1 MKAKDFYLLLKNT
14 YEEWRDDRASMMAA
28 ALAYFTIFS
37 LAPLAIIMIAIAGLF
52 FGEKAA
58 QGQLVA
64 GIQGMVGEH
73 GAYVIQGLIKNSAGK
88 KAGIL
93 AAAIG
98 FATMVFG
105 ASKLFGALQDAL
117 NSVWQIEVPKGGFK
131 GMIRKRL
138 ISMGVVLMSGL
149 LLLASLFAGTALAAV
164 RNLVGDLIPG
174 IGYLFVLINFLLPF
188 LLMTTLFAV
197 IFKVLPDARIAW
209 GDVWVGA
216 AATSFFFAI
225 GQMLISFYL
234 GSRNM
239 ASTYDAAGSLVVLI
253 FWINLAAQIFLY
265 GAEFT
270 QVYACRYGSCI
281 EPAKGLRADSTSRE
295 GRSE

>member
-1 MKAKDFYLLLKNT
+1 MKPKDVYLLLKNT
-14 YEEWRDDRASMMAA
+14 YGEWSDDRAPLMAA
-28 ALAYFTIFS
+28 ALAYYTIFS

-73 GAYVIQGLIKNSAGK
+73 GAHVIQGLISSSASK

-98 FATMVFG
+98 FATMMFG

-117 NSVWQIEVPKGGFK
+117 NSVWEIETPKGGFK

-164 RNLVGDLIPG
+164 RTVVGDLIPG
-174 IGYLFVLINFLLPF
+174 IGYLFVLVNFLLPF
-188 LLMTTLFAV
+188 LISTTLFAL
-197 IFKVLPDARIAW
+197 IFKVLPDAKVAW
-209 GDVWVGA
+209 RDVWIGA

-234 GSRNM
+234 GSKNM
-239 ASTYDAAGSLVVLI
+239 ASTYGAAGSLVVLI
-253 FWINLAAQIFLY
+253 FWIYLAAQIFLY

-270 QVYACRYGSCI
+270 QVYAGRYGSRI
-281 EPAKGLRADSTSRE
+281 VPAESSRSEIGRRE

>member
-1 MKAKDFYLLLKNT
+1 MKPKDVYPLLKNT
-14 YEEWRDDRASMMAA
+14 YEEWRDDRAPLMAA
-28 ALAYFTIFS
+28 ALAYYTIFS

-58 QGQLVA
+58 QGELVA

-73 GAYVIQGLIKNSAGK
+73 GAYVIQGLIKSSASK

-98 FATMVFG
+98 FATMIFG
-105 ASKLFGALQDAL
+105 ASRLFGALQDAL
-117 NSVWQIEVPKGGFK
+117 NSVWEIEPSKGGFK

-138 ISMGVVLMSGL
+138 ISMGVVLLSGL
-149 LLLASLFAGTALAAV
+149 FLIASLFAGTALAAV
-164 RNLVGDLIPG
+164 RNLIGDLIPG

-197 IFKVLPDARIAW
+197 IFKILPDAKIAW
-209 GDVWVGA
+209 RDVWVGA

-234 GSRNM
+234 GSKNM
-239 ASTYDAAGSLVVLI
+239 ASTYGAAGSLVVLV

-270 QVYACRYGSCI
+270 QVFASRYGSCI
-281 EPAKGLRADSTSRE
+281 KPLGETKGSTGSRQH
-295 GRSE
+295 

>member
-1 MKAKDFYLLLKNT
+1 MKTKDIYLLLKNT
-14 YEEWRDDRASMMAA
+14 YEEWSDDKASLMAA
-28 ALAYFTIFS
+28 ALAYYTIFS

-73 GAYVIQGLIKNSAGK
+73 GAYVIQGLIKSSASK
-88 KAGIL
+88 KVGIL

-98 FATMVFG
+98 FATMIFG
-105 ASKLFGALQDAL
+105 ASKLFGALQEAL
-117 NSVWQIEVPKGGFK
+117 NSVWEIQVPKGGFK

-138 ISMGVVLMSGL
+138 VSMGVVLMSGL

-174 IGYLFVLINFLLPF
+174 IGYLFVLVNFLLPF
-188 LLMTTLFAV
+188 LLMTTLFAL
-197 IFKVLPDARIAW
+197 IFKVLPDAKVAW
-209 GDVWVGA
+209 RDVWVGA

-234 GSRNM
+234 GSKNM
-239 ASTYDAAGSLVVLI
+239 ASTYGAAGSLVVLI
-253 FWINLAAQIFLY
+253 FWINLAAQIFLF

-281 EPAKGLRADSTSRE
+281 EPAKGSQSDDRGRK

>member
-1 MKAKDFYLLLKNT
+1 MKPKDIYLLLKNT
-14 YEEWRDDRASMMAA
+14 YEEWSRDRASLMAA
-28 ALAYFTIFS
+28 ALAYYTIFS
-37 LAPLAIIMIAIAGLF
+37 LAPLAIIMIAIAGIF

-58 QGQLVA
+58 QGELVA
-64 GIQGMVGEH
+64 AIQGMVGEH
-73 GAYVIQGLIKNSAGK
+73 GTHVIQGLIMSSASK
-88 KAGIL
+88 KAGII

-98 FATMVFG
+98 FATMMFG

-117 NSVWQIEVPKGGFK
+117 NSVWEIEPVKGGFK
-131 GMIRKRL
+131 GVIRKRL

-164 RNLVGDLIPG
+164 RTVIGDSIPG

-188 LLMTTLFAV
+188 LLTTTLFAV
-197 IFKVLPDARIAW
+197 IFKVLPDAKVAW
-209 GDVWVGA
+209 RDVWIGA

-225 GQMLISFYL
+225 GQMLSSFYL
-234 GSRNM
+234 GSKNM
-239 ASTYDAAGSLVVLI
+239 ASTYGAAGSLVVLI

-281 EPAKGLRADSTSRE
+281 VAAGGSRPDSAMRE
-295 GRSE
+295 GRTE

>member
-1 MKAKDFYLLLKNT
+1 MKTKDIYLLLKNT
-14 YEEWRDDRASMMAA
+14 YEEWRDDGAAMMAA

-73 GAYVIQGLIKNSAGK
+73 GAYVIQGLIKSSASK

-93 AAAIG
+93 AVSIG
-98 FATMVFG
+98 FATMIFG
-105 ASKLFGALQDAL
+105 ASKLFGALQDTL
-117 NSVWQIEVPKGGFK
+117 NSVWKIKTPTGGFK
-131 GMIRKRL
+131 GIVRKRL
-138 ISMGVVLMSGL
+138 ISMGVVLLSGI

-188 LLMTTLFAV
+188 LLMTTLFAI
-197 IFKVLPDARIAW
+197 IFKVLPDAKIAW

-234 GSRNM
+234 GSKNM
-239 ASTYDAAGSLVVLI
+239 ASTYGAAGSLVVLV

-281 EPAKGLRADSTSRE
+281 EPSQRPQQKSAPAE
-295 GRSE
+295 M

>member
-1 MKAKDFYLLLKNT
+1 MKTKDIYLLLKNT
-14 YEEWRDDRASMMAA
+14 YEEWRDDKASMMAA

-52 FGEKAA
+52 FGERAA

-73 GAYVIQGLIKNSAGK
+73 GAHVIQGLIKSSASK

-98 FATMVFG
+98 FATMIFG

-117 NSVWQIEVPKGGFK
+117 NSVWEIEVPKGGFK
-131 GMIRKRL
+131 GMVRKRI
-138 ISMGVVLMSGL
+138 ISMGVVLLSGL

-174 IGYLFVLINFLLPF
+174 IGYLFILVNFLLPF

-197 IFKVLPDARIAW
+197 IFKVLPDAKIAW
-209 GDVWVGA
+209 RDVWVGA

-234 GSRNM
+234 GSKNM
-239 ASTYDAAGSLVVLI
+239 ASTYGAAGSLVVLI

-281 EPAKGLRADSTSRE
+281 EPAKGSRYDGRGGE
-295 GRSE
+295 G

>member
-1 MKAKDFYLLLKNT
+1 MKPKDVYLLLKNT
-14 YEEWRDDRASMMAA
+14 YEEWNDDRAPLMAA
-28 ALAYFTIFS
+28 ALAYYTIFS

-58 QGQLVA
+58 HGELVA

-73 GAYVIQGLIKNSAGK
+73 GAHVIQGLISSSASK
-88 KAGIL
+88 KAGVL

-98 FATMVFG
+98 FATMMFG

-117 NSVWQIEVPKGGFK
+117 NSVWEIETPKGGFK

-149 LLLASLFAGTALAAV
+149 LLIASLFAGTALAAV
-164 RNLVGDLIPG
+164 RTVVGDLIPG

-188 LLMTTLFAV
+188 LLTTTLFAL
-197 IFKVLPDARIAW
+197 IFKVLPDAKVAW
-209 GDVWVGA
+209 RDVWIGA

-234 GSRNM
+234 GSKNM
-239 ASTYDAAGSLVVLI
+239 ASTYGAAGSLVVLI

-270 QVYACRYGSCI
+270 QVYAGRYGSRI
-281 EPAKGLRADSTSRE
+281 EPRSD
-295 GRSE
+295 GRGRKEQEE